1 MNLDSVVTVRI
12 GRSRSTLGSSLGSA
26 RAGAPSGLR
35 AIALAASLWGVLPVQ
50 TALAQNVVGAMNE
63 LAPYC
68 LGSLCL
74 GMSIEE
80 ARSRLTQLELTEEL
94 SPAKLCQG
102 GRYKDVAA
110 VANPRGEA
118 SVAVQFRR
126 YAGAGGLDV
135 QYRLWSI
142 SLTESAAPGARRMS
156 PSELERLKQVV
167 TQRFELRPTR
177 NDDSLWLRKLVQ
189 WQLGV
194 TTQYSPQT
202 GSSII
207 LYALAEQDMAEWFET
222 QPGCG
227 KDAGILRQKPPE
239 VRPAPPKSPAAP
251 LPKGLAT

>member
-1 MNLDSVVTVRI
+1 MSFAPDGSPLPEPGRYGRRKARGRPAATGAATV
-12 GRSRSTLGSSLGSA
+12 GLLATLGL
-26 RAGAPSGLR
+26 GAPT
-35 AIALAASLWGVLPVQ
+35 

-68 LGSLCL
+68 LGAVCL

-80 ARSRLTQLELTEEL
+80 ARTRLRQLQLTEEL
-94 SPAKLCQG
+94 TPSKLCQG

-110 VANPRGEA
+110 VASPNGEA

-167 TQRFELRPTR
+167 TQRYELQPNRH
-177 NDDSLWLRKLVQ
+177 DESLWLRQLAQ

-194 TTQYSPQT
+194 TTRYSPTT

-207 LYALAEQDMAEWFET
+207 LYALAEQDMARWLET

-227 KDAGILRQKPPE
+227 PDAGILRHKP
-239 VRPAPPKSPAAP
+239 PAAP
-251 LPKGLAT
+251 APKLTPPAPMPRGFAA